1 MPKQFK
7 IRCLNN
13 QIPIVIQVVNISVV
27 HNRWD
32 SNHKD
37 SVEELMALLLSL
49 KQLEED
55 RLRLLGRFKTV
66 VVHMKE
72 KALEIANH
80 MLDLLMPQVLELDRQ
95 EEVHCMEE
103 LSNPPIDLKL
113 SKIQI
118 SIANLK
124 VCCQIT

>member
-1 MPKQFK
+1 M
-7 IRCLNN
+7 
-13 QIPIVIQVVNISVV
+13 V